1 MEVLIPSEAL
11 YVVYPS
17 TRGGYN
23 AQAVPKAFDTQE
35 CKRPFP
41 ADWRGARAELAEL
54 TGIAGLDFCHIHG
67 YLLGAENK
75 EAAIEACCKSI
86 DQNK

>member
-1 MEVLIPSEAL
+1 MLYIRQQEADIMRRLFQRHLI
-11 YVVYPS
+11 
-17 TRGGYN
+17 RRN
-23 AQAVPKAFDTQE
+23 AKGLFLLNGE
-35 CKRPFP
+35 
-41 ADWRGARAELAEL
+41 ARAELAEL

-75 EAAIEACCKSI
+75 EAAIEACCKSV